1 MAKQKVYALGIDL
14 GGTKTLAAV
23 VDVTTGEVISS
34 ERKRTRANKGQE
46 YVSQHV
52 INLSTAAL
60 ESAKLPAGSKII
72 GVGIG
77 AAGQIDRKNGVI
89 LDAPNLGV
97 KDMRMADIL
106 GKQFGQPIAVGND
119 VEVAALGE
127 YVYGA
132 GRGYSTFVVIFVGTG
147 IGGGIVQNGRLYS
160 GLTGTAGEIGHMT
173 IQAGGRLCPCGSRGC
188 LEAYASRTAI
198 TRAIMAEIHH
208 GRDSVLTQEA
218 ELQLSEGETIIRSGL
233 LANALNN
240 GDSLVKEIVT
250 EAADFLGYGLASVMN
265 FYNPECIILG
275 GGVIEAIDLLFE
287 QAVHRA
293 RITALADPGRKT
305 KIIRAKL
312 GDFSGVVGAAGLGA
326 QAAGFT
332 LPLQ

>member
-23 VDVTTGEVISS
+23 VDITTGEVVSS
-34 ERKRTRANKGQE
+34 ERKPTRAEKGQE
-46 YVSQHV
+46 YLSQHI

-60 ESAKLPAGSKII
+60 ESAKLPAGNKII

-77 AAGQIDRKNGVI
+77 AAGQIDRKKGIV

-97 KDMRMADIL
+97 KDMPMADIL
-106 GKQFGQPIAVGND
+106 GKQFGKPAAVGND

-127 YVYGA
+127 YMYGS
-132 GRGYSTFVVIFVGTG
+132 GRGYSNFIVIFVGTG

-208 GRDSVLTQEA
+208 GRNSVLTEEA
-218 ELQLSEGETIIRSGL
+218 ELQMTEGEIIIRSGL
-233 LANALNN
+233 LANALNH
-240 GDSLVKEIVT
+240 GDALVNEIVT
-250 EAADFLGYGLASVMN
+250 EAADYLGYGLASVMN

-287 QAVHRA
+287 SAVHRA
-293 RITALADPGRKT
+293 RNTALADPGRKT

-312 GDFSGVVGAAGLGA
+312 GDFSGVVGAACLGA

-332 LPLQ
+332 FPLQ

>member
-14 GGTKTLAAV
+14 GGTKTLAAI

-60 ESAKLPAGSKII
+60 ESAKLPAESTII

-77 AAGQIDRKNGVI
+77 AAGQIDRKNGVV

-97 KDMRMADIL
+97 KDMRL
-106 GKQFGQPIAVGND
+106 GDLLRKQFGQPVAVGND

-127 YVYGA
+127 HVYGA

-147 IGGGIVQNGRLYS
+147 IGGAIVHNGRLYS
-160 GLTGTAGEIGHMT
+160 GLTGTAGEVGHIT
-173 IQAGGRLCPCGSRGC
+173 IQAGGRICGCGGRGC

-198 TRAIMAEIHH
+198 TKAIM
-208 GRDSVLTQEA
+208 G
-218 ELQLSEGETIIRSGL
+218 
-233 LANALNN
+233 
-240 GDSLVKEIVT
+240 
-250 EAADFLGYGLASVMN
+250 
-265 FYNPECIILG
+265 
-275 GGVIEAIDLLFE
+275 
-287 QAVHRA
+287 
-293 RITALADPGRKT
+293 
-305 KIIRAKL
+305 
-312 GDFSGVVGAAGLGA
+312 
-326 QAAGFT
+326 
-332 LPLQ
+332 

>member
-60 ESAKLPAGSKII
+60 ESAKLPVGSKII

-147 IGGGIVQNGRLYS
+147 IGGGIVHVVSLNPFIHGAEA
-160 GLTGTAGEIGHMT
+160 TA
-173 IQAGGRLCPCGSRGC
+173 Q
-188 LEAYASRTAI
+188 
-198 TRAIMAEIHH
+198 
-208 GRDSVLTQEA
+208 
-218 ELQLSEGETIIRSGL
+218 
-233 LANALNN
+233 
-240 GDSLVKEIVT
+240 
-250 EAADFLGYGLASVMN
+250 YGLPLAGQIHESRAAAPVAV
-265 FYNPECIILG
+265 IV
-275 GGVIEAIDLLFE
+275 GV
-287 QAVHRA
+287 Q
-293 RITALADPGRKT
+293 TCG
-305 KIIRAKL
+305 
-312 GDFSGVVGAAGLGA
+312 
-326 QAAGFT
+326 
-332 LPLQ
+332 